1 MFEKNTRGPKVF
13 LANLST
19 LITLCSLGLSQSWAS
34 DTLSTL
40 QLELPNSAGYPFVC
54 YAGRISLQGSE
65 QFIDGKISRVY
76 YGYTSATLEEFNA
89 NPELPWFNLEGEPK
103 AQGALEAKHEHD
115 RGYKGSMR
123 MLPLNIPVPEG
134 RNVLIRVAYQKIL
147 AGDCFSQIE
156 PIQTVASESRVF
168 FVGSKKTK

>member
-1 MFEKNTRGPKVF
+1 MLERTTRAPRLF
-13 LANLST
+13 LSTLLT
-19 LITLCSLGLSQSWAS
+19 LITLSPMSFSQSWGA

-54 YAGRISLQGSE
+54 YAGRILLNGSE

-76 YGYTSATLEEFNA
+76 YGYTGATLEEFNA
-89 NPELPWFNLEGEPK
+89 NPELPWFNLDGEPR
-103 AQGALEAKHEHD
+103 AQGVLEAKHEHD

-123 MLPLNIPVPEG
+123 MLPLSIPAPEG

-147 AGDCFSQIE
+147 AGDCFSQSE
-156 PIQTVASESRVF
+156 PLQTVASESRVF
-168 FVGSKKTK
+168 FVGNKKSK